1 MSLSCE
7 DKLEWITKEDSTIL
21 AFLPLPDSD
30 RATSSQSNE
39 EMSDMAQ
46 PPGQAYAKESVLSND
61 LVQRGTLPPTHQIFV
76 RIPEIWTEKGRK
88 PAYTQTM
95 PTPTS
100 LDSLKEGL
108 SLLLSIPT
116 HSFRIQ
122 YGGKTLTNQVTLE
135 IQGVT
140 KGTTVWMIIG
150 GLLGGADM
158 DMRDSPSLACSA
170 ATPTHRPTQTH
181 SQETQDSIDEWIDQL
196 RISNPLTQDLATV
209 IPAGPRGLPG
219 IFRTIPGNKRH
230 LLPRTPDRLGGF
242 LELLQRTP
250 SRDSP
255 TCRP

>member
-1 MSLSCE
+1 
-7 DKLEWITKEDSTIL
+7 
-21 AFLPLPDSD
+21 
-30 RATSSQSNE
+30 
-39 EMSDMAQ
+39 MAQ
-46 PPGQAYAKESVLSND
+46 PPGLAYAKESMLSND
-61 LVQRGTLPPTHQIFV
+61 LVQRGTLPPTHQRFV
-76 RIPEIWTEKGRK
+76 RVPEIWTEKGRK
-88 PAYTQTM
+88 PTYTQTM

-181 SQETQDSIDEWIDQL
+181 SQETQDSIDEWVDRL

-230 LLPRTPDRLGGF
+230 LLPRTPDRLGSF